1 MAYSDPLSLLPL
13 RGSAVIDDENVKE
26 QSFVV
31 VGVYSGGPQ
40 RESDGDEIIRY
51 TFVDGTAKHGE
62 DYGTPGGATSGEL
75 KIKWGGANSAI
86 FVPLIVD
93 TLSESDETF
102 FIRFDRINKPGE
114 SQTAKIVITD
124 RPLWEPAPL
133 PLELEEPAPA
143 WWPPGFP
150 EFADTQEESPEPE
163 EEGTTNT
170 AKERRRIEDQAN
182 SGNETTN
189 ISNITSSDIVSQ
201 NINIDGTVVE
211 RFFFDMSSFATPV
224 VDQLGGSK
232 LPDLIRL
239 LDGNDRFTGGRGD
252 DLIHGNRGDDW
263 INGNQGDDQIE
274 GGHGNDI
281 AKGGKNIDT
290 INLGAGDD
298 WANGN
303 KGDDLIHGGIGDD
316 YLTGG
321 KGDDVLWGGDGA
333 DRFAMSRGIDVVK
346 DFDSSEGDKVVIP
359 PGTTVS
365 LTKQNGNALLQTQT
379 GSFLF
384 EGINM
389 GDFDLDRFVTST

>member
-1 MAYSDPLSLLPL
+1 M
-13 RGSAVIDDENVKE
+13 K
-26 QSFVV
+26 
-31 VGVYSGGPQ
+31 
-40 RESDGDEIIRY
+40 
-51 TFVDGTAKHGE
+51 
-62 DYGTPGGATSGEL
+62 
-75 KIKWGGANSAI
+75 
-86 FVPLIVD
+86 
-93 TLSESDETF
+93 
-102 FIRFDRINKPGE
+102 
-114 SQTAKIVITD
+114 
-124 RPLWEPAPL
+124 
-133 PLELEEPAPA
+133 
-143 WWPPGFP
+143 
-150 EFADTQEESPEPE
+150 
-163 EEGTTNT
+163 
-170 AKERRRIEDQAN
+170 
-182 SGNETTN
+182 
-189 ISNITSSDIVSQ
+189 
-201 NINIDGTVVE
+201 IDGEVVE
-211 RFFFDMSSFATPV
+211 RFFFDMSSRATPT

-359 PGTTVS
+359 PGTTIS